1 MSSPGLLNFTL
12 LSPSGGAGS
21 GVTTHY
27 MATVPPRLHSYA
39 RNSVGETTTGT
50 LERCSREN
58 SNNIFLSSS
67 CYVGSRKYFPHVH
80 LATGSGVGGCKM
92 KVGFRVQFH
101 LPILY
106 WHDASEEMKQG

>member
-1 MSSPGLLNFTL
+1 
-12 LSPSGGAGS
+12 
-21 GVTTHY
+21 
-27 MATVPPRLHSYA
+27 MATVPLCLHSYA
-39 RNSVGETTTGT
+39 RNSVGEAATGT
-50 LERCSREN
+50 LEHCSRKN

-101 LPILY
+101 LSILY
-106 WHDASEEMKQG
+106 RHDASQKIKDDSKYATCLHRNPRQ